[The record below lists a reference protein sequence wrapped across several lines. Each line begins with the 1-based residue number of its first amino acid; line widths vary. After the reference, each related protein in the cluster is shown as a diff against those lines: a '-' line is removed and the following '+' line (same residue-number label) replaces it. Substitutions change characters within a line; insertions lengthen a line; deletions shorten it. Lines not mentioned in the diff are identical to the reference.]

1 MGTDL
6 EKALL
11 ATQERL
17 EEAGVSDALVREVL
31 SYRLL
36 IERLGETDNNS
47 WWDSIVLT
55 DTGRDRLGEVTP
67 QTAVKSTI
75 DLAQRIGRKAEQD
88 RLDSNSISLF
98 YLGPT
103 VEAAVYPTD
112 GLVMNDDAWRDT
124 ISDTARARTR
134 AWNGEGVIG
143 IGGHSHKV
151 MDEIYEGV
159 RVLNPGSATGREV
172 ESATMMTAEIDD
184 DQVEV
189 ALHEAEPLEPA
200 SK

>member
-1 MGTDL
+1 MDL
-6 EKALL
+6 AIISDTHISEHEETVPEPFSDRIAAADHTIHAGDLNTVDALKDLREL
-11 ATQERL
+11 ATEL
-17 EEAGVSDALVREVL
+17 
-31 SYRLL
+31 
-36 IERLGETDNNS
+36 
-47 WWDSIVLT
+47 
-55 DTGRDRLGEVTP
+55 
-67 QTAVKSTI
+67 TAVHGNADPSDIGLPVVNSVTLEGSTFVVTHGT
-75 DLAQRIGRKAEQD
+75 L
-88 RLDSNSISLF
+88 N
-98 YLGPT
+98 P